1 VEPVWNAI
9 ESVWQWILDLTAQF
23 VMPDWGVLVGLIPVL
38 LALLVALA
46 LLWLINRWA
55 TAGPKER
62 GPRRRTPVTPA
73 DVHMPGPSLAP
84 FLAAA
89 GAFLLFMGLLLG
101 GPALWF
107 AIGFLV
113 LALLYWLR
121 EATREY
127 DRLEPASS
135 DLPVVASDGPPA
147 GVHVPGPSFRPLLV
161 SLAAFVMFAGLV
173 YGTAVLVVG
182 VILLVLALV
191 GWLRDAR
198 REYVLTE
205 EADQTGH
212 LRNAPEARFPSRAIA
227 VGAIVVVAA
236 FAVQSGVFSPTGSAS
251 GDSGSPAPSG
261 APASGEPAASAGTSA
276 GASAAPSEVAAD
288 VTITA
293 QGIAYTESEVTAPA
307 DKPFTI
313 AFHNMDAGVPHNV
326 AIHEGSPSGQELFKG
341 DIFNGVATK
350 VYDVPALPAG
360 TYAFVCSVH
369 PNMTGT
375 LVVK

>member
-9 ESVWQWILDLTAQF
+9 QSAWQWVLDLTAQL
-23 VMPDWGVLVGLIPVL
+23 VMPDWAALVGLIPVL
-38 LALLVALA
+38 LALLMALA
-46 LLWLINRWA
+46 LLWFIRRWA

-62 GPRRRTPVTPA
+62 GPGRRTPVPPA

-89 GAFLLFMGLLLG
+89 GGFLVFMGLLLG
-101 GPALWF
+101 GAALWF
-107 AIGFLV
+107 AVGFLV

-127 DRLEPASS
+127 DRLEPPTG
-135 DLPVVASDGPPA
+135 DLPAVAADGPPP

-161 SLAAFVMFAGLV
+161 SLAAFVTFAGLV
-173 YGTAVLVVG
+173 YGTVVLLAG
-182 VILLVLALV
+182 VILLILALV

-212 LRNAPEARFPSRAIA
+212 LRNAPDPRFPSRALA
-227 VGAIVVVAA
+227 AGAIVVVAA
-236 FAVQSGVFSPTGSAS
+236 FAIQSGVFQPTGEAS
-251 GDSGSPAPSG
+251 GETGSPAPSG
-261 APASGEPAASAGTSA
+261 AQGSEAPAASGG
-276 GASAAPSEVAAD
+276 GAPSAAPSEVAAD

-293 QGIAYTESEVTAPA
+293 KGIAYTETEVTAPA
-307 DKPFTI
+307 DTPFTI
-313 AFHNMDAGVPHNV
+313 AFHNMDDGVPHNV